1 MPGPFTGVGGQGNL
15 PYDLF
20 QSEVGKLRHKKGHG
34 GTGPAQPDRRPMS
47 FLCSGLLSR
56 GEQSSPKKSRLSLSQ
71 DEGVASHDIS
81 FSPEYRQEDTRVLLS
96 PKPRKPNF
104 RY

>member
-1 MPGPFTGVGGQGNL
+1 MPGPFTGVGGQRNL

-20 QSEVGKLRHKKGHG
+20 QSEVGKLRHKRVTVVQGLHSL
-34 GTGPAQPDRRPMS
+34 TDRPMS

-56 GEQSSPKKSRLSLSQ
+56 GEQGSPKKSRLSLSQ
-71 DEGVASHDIS
+71 NEGVASHNIS

-96 PKPRKPNF
+96 PKPSKPNF

>member
-20 QSEVGKLRHKKGHG
+20 QSEMGKLRHKRVTAVQGLHSLI
-34 GTGPAQPDRRPMS
+34 DRPMS
-47 FLCSGLLSR
+47 FLCSGFLSR
-56 GEQSSPKKSRLSLSQ
+56 GEQGSPKKSRLSLSQ
-71 DEGVASHDIS
+71 DEGVASQDVS

-96 PKPRKPNF
+96 PKPNKP
-104 RY
+104 